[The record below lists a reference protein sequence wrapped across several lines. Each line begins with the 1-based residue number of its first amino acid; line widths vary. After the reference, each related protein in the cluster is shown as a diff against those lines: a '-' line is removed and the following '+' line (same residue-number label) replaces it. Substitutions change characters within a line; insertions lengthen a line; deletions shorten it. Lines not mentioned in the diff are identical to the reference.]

1 MTENIAIIKNIKDIT
16 TIENTVIGMTTE
28 MMINSKY
35 R

>member
-16 TIENTVIGMTTE
+16 TTEDTVIGMTTG
-28 MMINSKY
+28 MINSKY